1 MFYENFFLKTAKIFA
16 KLKYL
21 SMTDSEVVS

>member
-1 MFYENFFLKTAKIFA
+1 MFYEKFFLKTAKTFA